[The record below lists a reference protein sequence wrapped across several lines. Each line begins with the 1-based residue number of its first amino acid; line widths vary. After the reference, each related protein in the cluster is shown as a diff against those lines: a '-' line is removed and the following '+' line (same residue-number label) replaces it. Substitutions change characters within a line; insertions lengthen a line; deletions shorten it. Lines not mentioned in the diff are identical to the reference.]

1 MDKVKFIDA
10 FYEAH
15 YKKLMGTGLISNY
28 WALIHKQMEKPFLNK
43 NLSEILEIGAGNGE
57 HLNYVAKNFDKYT
70 ATDLRI
76 NNLKSIATNGTNIVT
91 SVQNAEDLSFDSDS
105 FDRVIVTCLLVHL
118 DKPEKAISEMKRVV
132 KKNGGYVT
140 IYLPCEPGIFLR
152 LIRKYST
159 HRKAKR
165 LGICDIKR
173 LHYLEHR
180 NYYLAVDYLIVN
192 SFEKSHIQSKFY
204 PFPFLT
210 WNFNLYKIY
219 QISL

>member
-1 MDKVKFIDA
+1 MDKVGFIDA

-76 NNLKSIATNGTNIVT
+76 NNLKSIATNGTNIFT

-165 LGICDIKR
+165 LGIDDIKR

-180 NYYLAVDYLIVN
+180 NYYLAVDDLIVN

>member
-1 MDKVKFIDA
+1 
-10 FYEAH
+10 
-15 YKKLMGTGLISNY
+15 MGTGLISNY

-43 NLSEILEIGAGNGE
+43 NLSQILEIGAGNGE

-76 NNLKSIATNGTNIVT
+76 NNLKSIATDSTNIVT

-152 LIRKYST
+152 FIRKYST

-165 LGICDIKR
+165 LGIGDIKR

-180 NYYLAVDYLIVN
+180 NYYLAIDDLIVN
-192 SFEKSHIQSKFY
+192 SFENSYIQSKFY